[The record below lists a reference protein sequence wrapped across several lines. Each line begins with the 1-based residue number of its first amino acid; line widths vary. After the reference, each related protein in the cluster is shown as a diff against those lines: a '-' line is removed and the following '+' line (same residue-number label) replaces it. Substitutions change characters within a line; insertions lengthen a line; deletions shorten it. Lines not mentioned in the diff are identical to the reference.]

1 MKTRAAVLWEIGADW
16 SVEEIELDPPKQGE
30 VLIKMHTAGI
40 CHSDQ
45 HLRCGHMAFPPE
57 WGMPDGT
64 PIIGG
69 HEGSGIVQE
78 IGEGVTDLAVGDH
91 VVFSFVP
98 SCGHCRWCASG
109 HSYLCDLGAH
119 LMGGNG
125 QISDFT
131 HRHHHAKA
139 DHINTM
145 VLIGSFAEHT
155 VVNQASVV
163 KIDPAVPLEAAA
175 LVSCGVSTGWGSAV
189 ERAQVRAGETV
200 AVIGVGGIGMNAV
213 QGAAMSG
220 ALRVIAIDPVEWKR
234 EEAKRFGATHAYPS
248 IEAAQPEIMEMTW
261 GIGAEKVIVAP
272 GDVPGDMVDA
282 ALNITAKSGT
292 CVITGLAPL
301 AQMDAQLNL
310 FMFSMMNKELKGT
323 VFGSLNPRVAMPH
336 LLKLYMAG
344 QLKLDELITN
354 RYTLDDINQGFK
366 DLEAGKNLRGVIS
379 FS

>member
-1 MKTRAAVLWEIGADW
+1 MKTRAAVLWEIGGDW
-16 SVEEIELDPPKQGE
+16 SVEDIELDPPKAGE

-40 CHSDQ
+40 CHSDE

-57 WGMPDGT
+57 WGMPDDT

-78 IGEGVTDLAVGDH
+78 VGEGVIDLAPGDH
-91 VVFSFVP
+91 IVFSFVP
-98 SCGHCRWCASG
+98 SCGRCKWCTTGRSF
-109 HSYLCDLGAH
+109 LCDLGAH

-163 KIDPAVPLEAAA
+163 KIDPDIPLEAAA

-189 ERAQVRAGETV
+189 ERAGVKAGDNV
-200 AVIGVGGIGMNAV
+200 VVIGIGGIGMNAV
-213 QGAAMSG
+213 QGAAMAG
-220 ALRVIAIDPVEWKR
+220 ALRVIAIDPIEWKR
-234 EEAKRFGATHAYPS
+234 DIAKQFGATHSFAS
-248 IEAAQPEIMEMTW
+248 IEEAMPEVQAMTW
-261 GIGAEKVIVAP
+261 GIGAEKVIVCP

-282 ALNITAKSGT
+282 ALNLTAKAGT

-301 AQMDAQLNL
+301 SQMDAQLNL

-323 VFGSLNPRVAMPH
+323 VFGSLNPRAAMPE

-354 RYTLDDINQGFK
+354 RYTLDNINQGFK
-366 DLEAGKNLRGVIS
+366 DLHDGKNLRGVIT
-379 FS
+379 FA